1 MPGLTAPS
9 DYSKE
14 PPRHPCLKI
23 NSKASLIEP
32 FNVEPPRSALTCSY
46 ATPSNLFYKRNH
58 GPIPIVEDIERYSVL
73 VEKPKQLFMKDIRIL
88 PKYNV
93 TTTLQGMERARESSS
108 A

>member
-1 MPGLTAPS
+1 MPRLTAPS

-46 ATPSNLFYKRNH
+46 VTPSNFFYKRNH
-58 GPIPIVEDIERYSVL
+58 GPIPIVEDIEWYSVL
-73 VEKPKQLFMKDIRIL
+73 VENPKQLFMKDIREWKEQGKAL
-88 PKYNV
+88 VLKKNVFKY
-93 TTTLQGMERARESSS
+93 
-108 A
+108 